1 MNAEADQHA
10 KHLERVELAPAF
22 EAFQPYNSAS
32 KLHALQPLRAVRRS
46 FGATVS
52 KRAGKPSFS
61 ESVCRVTAAGN
72 PVTATG
78 RGSEAAFADI
88 GGPSDLP
95 ACCYGDGMEGLR
107 CYYGILRGFPLP
119 MRSGNIQ
126 HPTSNSQHSLIAQMA
141 AIGCSRLD
149 VACWMFPSF
158 GSGVQSANTGIRGIL
173 SLCPVLRQTPLPGG
187 PQPPRGSS
195 SCILTSSFCLPLAN
209 QLAVHPDGPG
219 PRWSLRRVGSQ

>member
-1 MNAEADQHA
+1 MRSKAAQLNRRDAMNAEADQHA

-107 CYYGILRGFPLP
+107 CYYGILRG
-119 MRSGNIQ
+119 S
-126 HPTSNSQHSLIAQMA
+126 T
-141 AIGCSRLD
+141 
-149 VACWMFPSF
+149 
-158 GSGVQSANTGIRGIL
+158 L

-209 QLAVHPDGPG
+209 RPAVHPDGLG
-219 PRWSLRRVGSQ
+219 PRWS

>member
-1 MNAEADQHA
+1 MQSKAAQLNRRDAMNAEADERG

-32 KLHALQPLRAVRRS
+32 ELHAVQPLRAVRRS

-61 ESVCRVTAAGN
+61 EFVCRVTAAGT
-72 PVTATG
+72 PAAATG

-107 CYYGILRGFPLP
+107 CYYGILRG
-119 MRSGNIQ
+119 S
-126 HPTSNSQHSLIAQMA
+126 T
-141 AIGCSRLD
+141 
-149 VACWMFPSF
+149 
-158 GSGVQSANTGIRGIL
+158 L

-195 SCILTSSFCLPLAN
+195 SCILTSSCCFR
-209 QLAVHPDGPG
+209 
-219 PRWSLRRVGSQ
+219 PRSRPPRRPCR